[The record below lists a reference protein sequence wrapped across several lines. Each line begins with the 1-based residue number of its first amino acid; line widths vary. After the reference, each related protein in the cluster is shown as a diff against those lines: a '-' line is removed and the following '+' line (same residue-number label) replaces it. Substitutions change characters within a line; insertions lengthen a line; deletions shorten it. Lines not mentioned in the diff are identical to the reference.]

1 MNTMIS
7 NNKTLERS
15 PFCELLH
22 THNTDGSVTVHRD
35 CYYLLHELYH
45 DSSLAAQKIKQS
57 SSVDPSLPDDV
68 LFDKLSSRYLSQ
80 PADAY
85 QYHKKIRLEM
95 QQEDNYR
102 KAVESLKKQEQQSS
116 SNSSSDEQSE
126 D

>member
-1 MNTMIS
+1 MIS
-7 NNKTLERS
+7 NDKTLERS

-22 THNTDGSVTVHRD
+22 TENIDGSITVHRD
-35 CYYLLHELYH
+35 SYYLLHELYH
-45 DSSLAAQKIKQS
+45 DSSLAAQKVKQS
-57 SSVDPSLPDDV
+57 SSVDPSFSDDV

-85 QYHKKIRLEM
+85 QYHKKIRQEM

-102 KAVESLKKQEQQSS
+102 KALSSFHESVQHESS
-116 SNSSSDEQSE
+116 KSSSDEQSE